1 MPAFNIRTI
10 CQTTIFKIALIIIA
24 VALISGL
31 NLWRNHKYSGTLV
44 HTTKVEEKVLGEKV
58 YASGRIELQ
67 EKQEAV
73 AQESRILKQLYV
85 KTGERV
91 KAGQLLAVLDCP
103 AEERSLADALAALAS
118 EELRYKELVNPSAED
133 LAIGQAEFEEAKIT
147 CDNKRKTWER
157 KEALCAA
164 GAISAQE
171 METARQELLVQEAAF
186 LKAQKSYDILCH
198 GPRAAERQAAEA
210 NLSKAQSAVQAAEE
224 ELARYTI
231 KAEMNGVILN
241 IEKRPGDMIKAGDIF
256 ISIGQPERLQVK
268 VGVSEADAARV
279 KPGQKVLI
287 EAAALPEKIFAG
299 KVSEVAGLAR
309 TKEVNN
315 TRQVEVA
322 VGVSVEDKSGRLK
335 PGYSVDLE
343 IISVTAK
350 KRLVIPYEALQENR
364 GKKQVWIYDDG
375 KARLQ
380 TVTIGVEGELQLE
393 VTKGLKPGDLLI
405 LDPPK
410 QLKNGDKVRRTTTP
424 ATFSKDEKHD

>member
-1 MPAFNIRTI
+1 
-10 CQTTIFKIALIIIA
+10 
-24 VALISGL
+24 
-31 NLWRNHKYSGTLV
+31 
-44 HTTKVEEKVLGEKV
+44 
-58 YASGRIELQ
+58 
-67 EKQEAV
+67 
-73 AQESRILKQLYV
+73 
-85 KTGERV
+85 
-91 KAGQLLAVLDCP
+91 
-103 AEERSLADALAALAS
+103 
-118 EELRYKELVNPSAED
+118 
-133 LAIGQAEFEEAKIT
+133 
-147 CDNKRKTWER
+147 
-157 KEALCAA
+157 
-164 GAISAQE
+164 
-171 METARQELLVQEAAF
+171 
-186 LKAQKSYDILCH
+186 
-198 GPRAAERQAAEA
+198 
-210 NLSKAQSAVQAAEE
+210 
-224 ELARYTI
+224 
-231 KAEMNGVILN
+231 
-241 IEKRPGDMIKAGDIF
+241 
-256 ISIGQPERLQVK
+256 ERLQVK